1 MFVSFDVSD
10 MNASEN
16 SSTQEEAVSSESQY
30 ADVVADESG
39 RKSSVYVV
47 VKSHSKLKFPFW

>member
-1 MFVSFDVSD
+1 

-16 SSTQEEAVSSESQY
+16 SPTQEEAVSSESQY